1 MIEAIKQFIKND
13 YLVSRSFPWA
23 VNLTNFFFLF
33 LVFMVPLFIQD
44 KAIREIF
51 PWVSLVIWIT
61 YYSLLRKKLLKKLN
75 D

>member
-1 MIEAIKQFIKND
+1 MLKAIKEFFKDD
-13 YLVSRSFPWA
+13 YLVKQSCPWA
-23 VNLTNFFFLF
+23 VNLTTFLGCTF
-33 LVFMVPLFIQD
+33 VFIAPLFIQD
-44 KAIREIF
+44 KGIREIF

>member
-1 MIEAIKQFIKND
+1 MLEAIKEFFKDD
-13 YLVSRSFPWA
+13 YLVKQSFPWA
-23 VNLTNFFFLF
+23 VNLTTFFGCTF
-33 LVFMVPLFIQD
+33 VFIVPLFIQD

-51 PWVSLVIWIT
+51 SWVSLVTWIT